1 MQTVRLSPPIVAA
14 ALCALFSLMAQAQ
27 SGVLYSYN
35 GTTTGLTLTGNAA
48 IANTSDGNVLRI
60 TPSAV
65 GQSGGVYYTTPLPLG
80 NGATFSTQFQFRIT
94 NAGGVDPADGFV
106 FVLTTN
112 TTGLG
117 QGGYALGYGGLAGNS
132 IGIEFDTFE
141 NGADDT
147 SSNHV
152 AIDTDGNVTD
162 TALVNVYG
170 IGNCVFGTY
179 QQPGCLSN
187 GDLWT
192 VNISY
197 NGSALTV
204 TLTDPAEGASF
215 TALNNYPI
223 NLASILG
230 QNTAY
235 AGFSAGTGA
244 GYENH
249 DIITWTFANTPQITP
264 TVPTVPALSGFGL
277 GFLAILLTVSVFV
290 MFYRGGATAAGRIPL
305 R

>member
-1 MQTVRLSPPIVAA
+1 MQNVRLSALLAA
-14 ALCALFSLMAQAQ
+14 AAICALTTLSAQAQ
-27 SGVLYSYN
+27 TGVLYTYN
-35 GTTTGLTLTGNAA
+35 GTTNGLTLTGNAA
-48 IANTSDGNVLRI
+48 TAHTSDGTVLRL
-60 TPSAV
+60 TPASI
-65 GQSGGVYYTTPLPLG
+65 GQSGAVYYTTPLPLG

-94 NAGGVDPADGFV
+94 NAGGLDPADGFV

-117 QGGYALGYGGLAGNS
+117 QGGYAIGYGGVAGNS
-132 IGIEFDTFE
+132 VGIEFDTFE
-141 NGADDT
+141 NGGDDT
-147 SSNHV
+147 SSNHI

-170 IGNCVFGTY
+170 IANCVFGTY

-204 TLTDPAEGASF
+204 TLTDPAEGSSF

-223 NLASILG
+223 NLSSILG

-235 AGFSAGTGA
+235 AGFSAGSGS
-244 GYENH
+244 GWENH
-249 DIITWTFANTPQITP
+249 DIVSWTFANTPQITQSA
-264 TVPTVPALSGFGL
+264 PALSGFGL
-277 GFLAILLTVSVFV
+277 GFLAILLALSVFV
-290 MFYRGGATAAGRIPL
+290 MFHRGRAEGPPHR
-305 R
+305 RVS